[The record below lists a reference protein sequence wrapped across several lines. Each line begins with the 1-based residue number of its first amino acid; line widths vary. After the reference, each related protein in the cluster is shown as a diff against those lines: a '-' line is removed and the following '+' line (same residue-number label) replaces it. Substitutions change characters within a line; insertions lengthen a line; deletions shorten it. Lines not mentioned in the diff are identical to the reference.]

1 VISSG
6 AKALVVLLA
15 VLAAGIVIGRTYE
28 RRIITRS
35 AASPMNPDTVMR
47 VLEQQLALDSGQRA
61 SIRAILSRRQS
72 AIDEAWRSVQP
83 SVRAAVDSS
92 QMEIVD
98 VLRPEQRTK
107 FLLLLHRSH
116 PAPAALQE
124 RH

>member
-1 VISSG
+1 MIPSAV
-6 AKALVVLLA
+6 KALLVLLA

-28 RRIITRS
+28 RRTIAQAS
-35 AASPMNPDTVMR
+35 ASPMSPGNVMR
-47 VLEQQLALDSGQRA
+47 VLEQQLALDSAQRVQI
-61 SIRAILSRRQS
+61 SAILSRRQS

-107 FLLLLHRSH
+107 FLLLLRRSH
-116 PAPAALQE
+116 PMPAALQE

>member
-1 VISSG
+1 MSSG
-6 AKALVVLLA
+6 AKAFVVLLA
-15 VLAAGIVIGRTYE
+15 VLAAGVVIGRTYE
-28 RRIITRS
+28 RRTIARS

-92 QMEIVD
+92 QMEIVN

>member
-1 VISSG
+1 MSSG
-6 AKALVVLLA
+6 AKALVVLIA

>member
-1 VISSG
+1 MSSG

-28 RRIITRS
+28 RRTIARS

-92 QMEIVD
+92 QMEIVN

>member
-1 VISSG
+1 MSSG

-28 RRIITRS
+28 RRTIARS

>member
-1 VISSG
+1 MSSG

>member
-92 QMEIVD
+92 QMEIVN

>member
-1 VISSG
+1 MIPSG
-6 AKALVVLLA
+6 VKALLVLLA
-15 VLAAGIVIGRTYE
+15 VLVAGIVIGRTYE
-28 RRIITRS
+28 RRTIARTS
-35 AASPMNPDTVMR
+35 ASPMSPGNVMR
-47 VLEQQLALDSGQRA
+47 VMEQQLALDSAQRVQ
-61 SIRAILSRRQS
+61 IRAILSRRQS
-72 AIDEAWRSVQP
+72 AIDQAWRSVQP

-116 PAPAALQE
+116 PTPAALQE

>member
-1 VISSG
+1 MSSG
-6 AKALVVLLA
+6 AKALVVLIA
-15 VLAAGIVIGRTYE
+15 VLAAGVVIGRTYE
-28 RRIITRS
+28 RRTIARS

-92 QMEIVD
+92 QMEIVN

>member
-28 RRIITRS
+28 RRTIARS

>member
-1 VISSG
+1 MSSG

-92 QMEIVD
+92 QMEIVN

>member
-35 AASPMNPDTVMR
+35 AASPMNPDMVMR

>member
-1 VISSG
+1 MSSG

-28 RRIITRS
+28 RRTIARS
-35 AASPMNPDTVMR
+35 SASPMNPDTVMR

-92 QMEIVD
+92 QMEIVN